1 MGRGNDFR
9 KKIKPTMINLIKDI
23 LFKREILGEPVDY
36 PIPGQPRI
44 MKTTDSSKKMDFNTW
59 AIHIHTT
66 VRGKKFKK

>member
-36 PIPGQPRI
+36 PIPGQPA
-44 MKTTDSSKKMDFNTW
+44 KT
-59 AIHIHTT
+59 I
-66 VRGKKFKK
+66 